1 MRLQTKFMYIFLG
14 AVMVSLSACS
24 SSPMKYRLDNN
35 FVYQCSLELIDE
47 DVPAG
52 EAEKVCTASH
62 RAEMLEAG
70 IKERAAPAREPA
82 MVGAATPGP
91 AGAGSAAAD
100 RAPASLPPPVIL
112 SE

>member
-1 MRLQTKFMYIFLG
+1 MKYQIKIMYIFLG
-14 AVMVSLSACS
+14 ASVLALSACS

-70 IKERAAPAREPA
+70 VKERGAAPP
-82 MVGAATPGP
+82 
-91 AGAGSAAAD
+91 
-100 RAPASLPPPVIL
+100 RAPASVSVPVAESAPANLPPPIV
-112 SE
+112 SGE